1 MIRNQYACRKMRSR
15 TTLAG
20 YERWLGCKRE
30 DYGASN
36 VGTIALEGAIMI
48 VGASESTDIQDSSS
62 HASSR
67 VVSAKLTIPNQPTE
81 GDNTKRPT
89 QFCHVLEAAVDE
101 LGCYSS

>member
-1 MIRNQYACRKMRSR
+1 MIRNQYACRTMSSR
-15 TTLAG
+15 TLAG
-20 YERWLGCKRE
+20 YERWLGSKRE

-48 VGASESTDIQDSSS
+48 VGAGESTDIQDSSS
-62 HASSR
+62 HACSH
-67 VVSAKLTIPNQPTE
+67 VVSATLAIPNQPTE
-81 GDNTKRPT
+81 GDTTKRPS